1 MDMHFSPFFRAVFFQ
16 PRIGCVIAKSK
27 TFPFKTRKIQS
38 VIPLKVYT
46 ISVLHP
52 KLQNTNYRIGLG
64 LEETIT
70 LSELGVLIDVFLQGG
85 SS

>member
-1 MDMHFSPFFRAVFFQ
+1 M
-16 PRIGCVIAKSK
+16 
-27 TFPFKTRKIQS
+27 T
-38 VIPLKVYT
+38 PLKVYT

-52 KLQNTNYRIGLG
+52 KLQNANYTIGLG